1 MTTLLQTDPTPQALV
16 SEALPFADLE
26 QVYEQLA
33 VTLDSVP
40 EQQETLFL
48 AQLALALAHRIPDID
63 QVLAAINEAQ
73 EGLCIQLRE
82 NDRSS

>member
-1 MTTLLQTDPTPQALV
+1 MTAISTPTVSSQA
-16 SEALPFADLE
+16 ALPFADLE

-40 EQQETLFL
+40 ETQHTLLL

-63 QVLAAINEAQ
+63 QVIAAINEAR
-73 EGLCIQLRE
+73 EGIQIDE
-82 NDRSS
+82 EGS

>member
-1 MTTLLQTDPTPQALV
+1 MRMTAISTPTVSSQA
-16 SEALPFADLE
+16 ALPFADLE

-40 EQQETLFL
+40 ETQHTLLL

-63 QVLAAINEAQ
+63 QVIAAINEAR
-73 EGLCIQLRE
+73 EGIQIDE
-82 NDRSS
+82 EGS